1 MLEAMLLLVLIMTC
15 IFVYTA
21 LTYFGIISVV
31 KMDRTDAPL
40 LLFYSSLLEIGSLV
54 GALLTFVPFMKDRK
68 AIREQR
74 YRMVD
79 GVVTR
84 LDFFTD
90 RIEAS
95 TRSVPVIEDLNT
107 GEYLKLELDQVVE
120 VGDRYLICILPSTK
134 HAVIVE
140 RIS

>member
-1 MLEAMLLLVLIMTC
+1 MLEATLLLILIMTC

-40 LLFYSSLLEIGSLV
+40 LLFYSSLLEI